1 MAIECISF
9 DLDGTLL
16 DTASEIAE
24 AANRTLD
31 MHGLERKPPA
41 EIALLIGHGGR
52 TLMLKLLA
60 RMLLDEPSLADRVRA
75 DDVLASFD
83 DNYAMTIGSSS
94 QPYEGAKVA
103 LNRLRGYGV
112 RLACTT
118 NKEHRHALRLLQTHG
133 LADAFELVLGGDS
146 LPQKK
151 PHSSVLRHAARL
163 LRVESRNFA
172 HVGDSAVDVE
182 AARNAGIAAW
192 AVPYGFNGGVPIADA
207 KPNRIFGTLTELAD
221 YVIGSALVDDAADPN
236 QSQTNRRYA

>member
-1 MAIECISF
+1 MPIECISF

-24 AANRTLD
+24 AANRTLE
-31 MHGLERKPPA
+31 MYGIERKPPT

-60 RMLLDEPSLADRVRA
+60 RILLDQPALADRIRT

-83 DNYAMTIGSSS
+83 DNYAVTIGSSS
-94 QPYEGAKVA
+94 QPYNGAGEA
-103 LNRLRGYGV
+103 LKRLRGAGV

-133 LADAFELVLGGDS
+133 LADAFEFVLGGDS
-146 LPQKK
+146 LPERK
-151 PHSSVLRHAARL
+151 PHPSVLRHAARL
-163 LRVESRNFA
+163 LRVESGNFA
-172 HVGDSAVDVE
+172 HVGDSMVDIE
-182 AARNAGIAAW
+182 AARSAGIAAW

-221 YVIGSALVDDAADPN
+221 YVVGSARVHDADAN
-236 QSQTNRRYA
+236 QSLTQRRYA